1 MAAVDA
7 IDEYLAGEPDLR
19 ARRLAPGEWGLTV
32 PGEVL
37 ETDGLDVGIRM
48 ADGLVRAQAMV
59 LAGAHELDPWMLLW
73 WNRQTRF
80 VRFACTRGR
89 DIWVH
94 ADLPVAA
101 VDERAVDR
109 LLGLVVEGALAVRGL
124 RRP

>member
-7 IDEYLAGEPDLR
+7 IDEYLSAEPDLR
-19 ARRLAPGEWGLTV
+19 ARRLAPGEWGPTV
-32 PGEVL
+32 PAEVL
-37 ETDGLDVGIRM
+37 EAEGLDVGIRV

-59 LAGAHELDPWMLLW
+59 LAGAHEVDPWMLLW

>member
-1 MAAVDA
+1 
-7 IDEYLAGEPDLR
+7 
-19 ARRLAPGEWGLTV
+19 
-32 PGEVL
+32 
-37 ETDGLDVGIRM
+37 
-48 ADGLVRAQAMV
+48 
-59 LAGAHELDPWMLLW
+59 MLLW

-109 LLGLVVEGALAVRGL
+109 LLGPGGGGRAGGAGPQAALSRSRSAR
-124 RRP
+124 